1 MRKLIQLHKDM
12 LNDIVIKL
20 GLSLYQVLLLAF
32 VDGLIVGTL
41 LACYLP
47 EYL

>member
-1 MRKLIQLHKDM
+1 MRKLIQLHKDI

-20 GLSLYQVLLLAF
+20 GFSLYQVLLLAF
-32 VDGLIVGTL
+32 VKGVIVGSL
-41 LACYLP
+41 LAYYLP